1 MAKKVLVLDNFD
13 SFVYVLAQYL
23 GTLGA
28 EPQVYRNNK
37 LTQDDFDQ
45 LNPDMVL
52 ISPGPG
58 RPENAGVSNEAVR
71 YFTGRRPVLG
81 VCLGHQSI
89 GQVFGA
95 EIIRADR
102 VCHGKTSEISHDG
115 KGIFHDID
123 CPLEATRYHSLV
135 LDPTT
140 MPDVLEVTA
149 QTPDGVVM
157 GVRHREYPIEG
168 VQFHPESVLTQ
179 SGFQL
184 LENFLAL

>member
-71 YFTGRRPVLG
+71 
-81 VCLGHQSI
+81 
-89 GQVFGA
+89 
-95 EIIRADR
+95 
-102 VCHGKTSEISHDG
+102 
-115 KGIFHDID
+115 
-123 CPLEATRYHSLV
+123 
-135 LDPTT
+135 
-140 MPDVLEVTA
+140 
-149 QTPDGVVM
+149 
-157 GVRHREYPIEG
+157 
-168 VQFHPESVLTQ
+168 
-179 SGFQL
+179 
-184 LENFLAL
+184 